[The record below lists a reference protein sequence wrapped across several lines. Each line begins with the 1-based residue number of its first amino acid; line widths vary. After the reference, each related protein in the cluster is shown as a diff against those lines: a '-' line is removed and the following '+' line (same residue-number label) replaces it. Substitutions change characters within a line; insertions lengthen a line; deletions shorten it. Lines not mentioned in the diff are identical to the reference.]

1 MPYYDTLEEDLIAA
15 RQILADRRAIQG
27 PTLTDTL
34 KLLES
39 FIAEIERLREVLHL
53 VRDPHGTE
61 VLNQLHDAA
70 EILIVHDE
78 PDLAVW
84 VMTAISLL
92 YETARIVT
100 ERDERVRILK
110 AQLVALQN
118 RTKD

>member
-15 RQILADRRAIQG
+15 RQILADRRKIQG
-27 PTLTDTL
+27 DSLIDTL

-39 FIAEIERLREVLHL
+39 FITEIERLREVLHL
-53 VRDPHGTE
+53 ARDPHHISVFTH
-61 VLNQLHDAA
+61 LHDAA

-84 VMTAISLL
+84 VMMAISLL
-92 YETARIVT
+92 HETAQMVREREDRI
-100 ERDERVRILK
+100 RFLK
-110 AQLVALQN
+110 RQLVALQN